1 MSFHSLQFGAHARQM
16 RYDDSAPHMLATPG
30 AESSGVV
37 VLSPVEIAVVSWL
50 VDHEETRGL
59 LERYVARLDLPTNR
73 LRVTTERREFER
85 WLGRRIRAS
94 VGGAYAFAPSAD
106 EHLILINLP
115 RIDRSRPRSL
125 EVVVAEELLHMRDRL
140 DGDLRRHAKHG
151 YDRIAHR
158 VSALTGATL
167 EEIRASLVPPQKR
180 PARFLYSCSACGASV
195 GRQRQGIWSCGRC
208 SPRFDRRFIL
218 RLQSMAGT

>member
-1 MSFHSLQFGAHARQM
+1 M
-16 RYDDSAPHMLATPG
+16 RYDDAAPHTLAKPG
-30 AESSGVV
+30 ARFAGKARW
-37 VLSPVEIAVVSWL
+37 PMEIAVVSWL

-59 LERYVARLDLPTNR
+59 LERYVARLDLPTDR
-73 LRVTTERREFER
+73 LRVTTERREFEG
-85 WLGRRIRAS
+85 WLGRRVRSSI
-94 VGGAYAFAPSAD
+94 GGAYTFVAASG

-115 RIDRSRPRSL
+115 RIDQSRPRSL

-167 EEIRASLVPPQKR
+167 EEIRASLVAPTRRAPRYHYWCPCCGVRVPRQK
-180 PARFLYSCSACGASV
+180 
-195 GRQRQGIWSCGRC
+195 QGTWSCGRC
-208 SPRFDRRFIL
+208 APRFDPRFML
-218 RLQSMAGT
+218 RLHAASGV